1 MGGEIECEA
10 TMKWKTR
17 NGKNDEKK
25 EEILKLR
32 KEVWKKWREKK
43 LYENFF

>member
-25 EEILKLR
+25 EKYIKIKKRGLKKMMR
-32 KEVWKKWREKK
+32 KKVIW
-43 LYENFF
+43 